1 MLRLFN
7 HYFPSSAVYQ
17 VLIDVLVLFAGI
29 LLAAFYVS
37 GEVVSALTAVV
48 PSALVFAIVM
58 VSLSSA
64 LGLYGSRRDPS
75 FRDMLA
81 RVLLTVLFSVPVAW
95 AVFRL
100 LPWGKEFATLD
111 ATVIMLLGGVLLAR
125 GVSRRATSSTMWRR
139 RILVIGTGREAASV
153 EYSLTHPHHPGL
165 DVVGFLAVPGFEES
179 LVQPSRVLQPSADK
193 TLLDLAR
200 SLEVDEIIV
209 AVRERRGGTLPLSE
223 LLDCKL
229 MGVKVLDLSCF
240 FERVRGQVRLDSL
253 RASWL
258 IYGEGFRQG
267 NLRTMVKRAFDVSA
281 ALLLLTLTAPIMLLT
296 MIAIAIEDGFPV
308 LYKQERVG
316 QSGRTFKVI
325 KFRSMYRDAEKDGK
339 PRWASANDNR
349 VTRIGRLIRKTRI
362 DELPQLFNVL
372 MGDMSMVGPRPERPF
387 FVDQLTSE
395 IPFYAVRHSV
405 KPGVTGWAQVRY
417 QYGASVDDAVQ
428 KLQYDLYYVKNHTLF
443 LDIMVLAETVRVVL
457 TGEGAH

>member
-17 VLIDVLVLFAGI
+17 VLIDVLVLFCAI
-29 LLAAFYVS
+29 LLAAFYVG
-37 GEVVSALTAVV
+37 GEAAATMTSVI
-48 PSALVFAIVM
+48 PSALVFAVVM
-58 VSLSSA
+58 MALSSA
-64 LGLYGSRRDPS
+64 LGIYGSHRDAS
-75 FRDMLA
+75 FRDLLA
-81 RVLLTVLFSVPVAW
+81 RIVLTVLFSVPVAW
-95 AVFRL
+95 GVFRM
-100 LPWGKEFATLD
+100 LPWGGERFQALD
-111 ATVIMLLGGVLLAR
+111 ATVIMLLGGVLLVR
-125 GVSRRATSSTMWRR
+125 GVSRRAGAASMWRR
-139 RILVIGTGREAASV
+139 RVLVIGTGREAASV

-165 DVVGFLAVPGFEES
+165 SIVGFLPVPGADES
-179 LVQPSRVLQPSADK
+179 LVHPSRVLPSGRS
-193 TLLDLAR
+193 LLETAR
-200 SLEVDEIIV
+200 SLDADEIIV

-229 MGVKVLDLSCF
+229 SGIKVLDLSCF

-267 NLRTMVKRAFDVSA
+267 TLRTMIKRVFDVVA
-281 ALLLLTLTAPIMLLT
+281 ALTLLALASPIMLLAV
-296 MIAIAIEDGFPV
+296 IAIALEDGFPV
-308 LYKQERVG
+308 LYRQERVG
-316 QSGRTFKVI
+316 QGGRVFKVI
-325 KFRSMYRDAEKDGK
+325 KFRSMWRDAEKDGK

-349 VTRIGRLIRKTRI
+349 ATRVGRIMRKTRI

-372 MGDMSMVGPRPERPF
+372 MGQMSMVGPRPERPF
-387 FVDQLTSE
+387 FVDQLTNE
-395 IPFYAVRHSV
+395 IPFYAVRHSL

-443 LDIMVLAETVRVVL
+443 LDMMVLAETVRVVM
-457 TGEGAH
+457 TGEGAQ

>member
-17 VLIDVLVLFAGI
+17 VLVDVLVLFGAI
-29 LLAAFYVS
+29 LLVAYWGTGSAAW
-37 GEVVSALTAVV
+37 ALPGVI
-48 PSALVFAIVM
+48 PSALVFAVIM
-58 VSLSSA
+58 MALSSA

-75 FRDMLA
+75 FRDTLA
-81 RVLLTVLFSVPVAW
+81 RIVLTVLFSVPVAW
-95 AVFRL
+95 AVFRV
-100 LPWGKEFATLD
+100 LPWGAGERFASMD
-111 ATVIMLLGGVLLAR
+111 DVVIFLLGGVLFVR
-125 GVSRRATSSTMWRR
+125 GLSRRSSASTMWRR
-139 RILVIGTGREAASV
+139 RVLVIGTGREAASV
-153 EYSLTHPHHPGL
+153 EYTLTHPHHPGL
-165 DVVGFLAVPGFEES
+165 SIVGFLPVPGADES
-179 LVQPSRVLQPSADK
+179 LVHPSRVLAGGKPLVE
-193 TLLDLAR
+193 TAR
-200 SLEVDEIIV
+200 ELEADEIIV
-209 AVRERRGGTLPLSE
+209 AVRERRGGTLPLAE

-229 MGVKVLDLSCF
+229 AGIKVLDLSCF

-267 NLRTMVKRAFDVSA
+267 NLRTMVKRFFDVFA
-281 ALLLLTLTAPIMLLT
+281 ALTLLILASPIMLLAVL
-296 MIAIAIEDGFPV
+296 AIAIEDGFPV
-308 LYKQERVG
+308 LYRQERVG
-316 QSGRTFKVI
+316 QGGRVFKVI
-325 KFRSMYRDAEKDGK
+325 KFRSMWRDAEKDGK

-349 VTRIGRLIRKTRI
+349 ATRVGRIIRKTRI

-387 FVDQLTSE
+387 FVDQLANE
-395 IPFYAVRHSV
+395 IPFYAVRHSL

-443 LDIMVLAETVRVVL
+443 LDVMVLAETVRVVL

>member
-17 VLIDVLVLFAGI
+17 VLMDMFVLFGAI
-29 LLAAFYVS
+29 LLAAFYLN
-37 GEVVSALTAVV
+37 GEVASAMRGVI
-48 PSALVFAIVM
+48 PSALVFAVVM
-58 VSLSSA
+58 VALSSA
-64 LGLYGSRRDPS
+64 LGLYRSQRDAS

-81 RVLLTVLFSVPVAW
+81 RIVLTVLFSVPVAW
-95 AVFRL
+95 AVFRM
-100 LPWGKEFATLD
+100 LPWNGGHYEALD
-111 ATVIMLLGGVLLAR
+111 NTVIVLLGGVLFVR
-125 GVSRRATSSTMWRR
+125 GVSRRAGSASMWRR
-139 RILVIGTGREAASV
+139 RVLVIGTGREAASV
-153 EYSLTHPHHPGL
+153 EYTLTHPHHPGL
-165 DVVGFLAVPGFEES
+165 SIVGFLPVPGIDES
-179 LVQPSRVLQPSADK
+179 LVHPSRVLAGG
-193 TLLDLAR
+193 R
-200 SLEVDEIIV
+200 SLLETAQALNADEIIV

-229 MGVKVLDLSCF
+229 QGIKVLDLSCF

-267 NLRTMVKRAFDVSA
+267 NLRTMVKRAFDIFA
-281 ALLLLTLTAPIMLLT
+281 ALSLLILAAPIMLLAV
-296 MIAIAIEDGFPV
+296 IAIAIEDGFPV

-316 QSGRTFKVI
+316 QGGRTFKVI
-325 KFRSMYRDAEKDGK
+325 KFRSMWRDAEKDGK

-349 VTRIGRLIRKTRI
+349 ATRVGRIIRKTRI

-387 FVDQLTSE
+387 FVDQLTNE
-395 IPFYAVRHSV
+395 IPFYAVRHSL

-443 LDIMVLAETVRVVL
+443 LDVMVLAETVRVVL